1 MELSQPEQAA
11 RARASCGLAHAWLRL
26 LVKPY
31 AAPYLARD
39 SARKRALWMA
49 IFVRVVDV
57 EMAEH
62 LYHTWG
68 RAGALSE
75 LSIPMVRA
83 IIARTWGP
91 MDRYLA
97 LPVHEAS
104 AIPLAS
110 LAPEVCGGGETS
122 SRVIIKRV
130 LERYPVLLDWLWCW
144 RARASWRKRRGRLP
158 QDERQLVHD
167 LVEPLLA
174 TLRHYVDDDGAL
186 VTLVKRA
193 RALQQRMKD

>member
-39 SARKRALWMA
+39 GARKRALWMA
-49 IFVRVVDV
+49 IFTRVVDA
-57 EMAEH
+57 EIAEH

-75 LSIPMVRA
+75 LSIPMIRNIV
-83 IIARTWGP
+83 ARTWGP

-97 LPVHEAS
+97 LPIHDAS

-110 LAPEVCGGGETS
+110 LAPVCGAGETS
-122 SRVIIKRV
+122 SRAIKRV

-144 RARASWRKRRGRLP
+144 RARASWRQRRGRLP
-158 QDERQLVHD
+158 KDERRLFHD
-167 LVEPLLA
+167 LVQPLLA

-186 VTLVKRA
+186 VTLVERA
-193 RALQQRMKD
+193 RALQQRLKD